1 MGTGAF
7 DRWVSLLILVL
18 GEEEEGETVG
28 VKVGLKPLFLASL
41 RTRGPVGK

>member
-7 DRWVSLLILVL
+7 DCWVSLLILVL

-28 VKVGLKPLFLASL
+28 VKVNLKPLFLASL
-41 RTRGPVGK
+41 RTRVL